1 MGAVIDKIWVA
12 AQEIASLPAWLIF
25 LTVVATSMCPVDAA
39 PVPDIMM
46 MQGDGNGLD
55 IWFMENATALPG
67 KVMSTLSF
75 PDESLML
82 SSSPVSPSADA
93 GLQGECISESFA
105 ISMLRDLSWFV
116 LGFCFLRLYLAGDR
130 LLTTWHPA
138 AREAVKHC

>member
-25 LTVVATSMCPVDAA
+25 LTVVATCMNPVDAA

-46 MQGDGNGLD
+46 QGAGNGLD

-75 PDESLML
+75 PDESRML

-116 LGFCFLRLYLAGDR
+116 LGFCALRLYLAGDR
-130 LLTTWHPA
+130 LLTSSRTQ
-138 AREAVKHC
+138 AVKQC